1 MAVFP
6 DPSASLSQLRTLGRA
21 PMPFHEPVLQDIRSR
36 VKKMREEMDTPFDEL
51 YHKERKLVL
60 DIVRLEK
67 TLKDIRETQPNPA
80 INRMI
85 GLEEIEDD
93 HAQYGNIYMLEN
105 QS

>member
-1 MAVFP
+1 
-6 DPSASLSQLRTLGRA
+6 
-21 PMPFHEPVLQDIRSR
+21 
-36 VKKMREEMDTPFDEL
+36 MREEMDTPFDEL